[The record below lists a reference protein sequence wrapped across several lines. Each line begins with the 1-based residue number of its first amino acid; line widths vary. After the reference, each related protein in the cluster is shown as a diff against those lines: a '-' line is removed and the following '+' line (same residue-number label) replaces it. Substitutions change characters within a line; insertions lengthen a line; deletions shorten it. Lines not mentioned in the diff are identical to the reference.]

1 MMKVLG
7 VGNQNS
13 KFKSLP
19 AERHGQKSKNQVS
32 SIKYEFQTYFM
43 QGSQRGKAAVIN
55 HKSQIQKFKIKV
67 KPQTI
72 KQQTIKLI
80 YFNYLCRMHYASIEN
95 ISKSFGIRTLFS
107 NISINIEEGDK
118 IALVARN
125 GSGKSTLMKII
136 AGLDTPDSGTVWVHK
151 EVKTV
156 MLQQET
162 EFDSAKTIRDNV
174 LQMDHPVVKTV
185 NAYEAYLDSGKEDVD
200 QLSELMTRIDDLNAW
215 GFESEMKQILGMLNL
230 HHLNEKLGNL
240 SGGQKKRV
248 ALAQALIESKL
259 HEGKCL
265 LIMDEPTNHL
275 DVGMIEWLEEYLSA
289 NKITLLLVTH
299 DRYFL
304 DAVCNEIIE
313 IDNGQVFVYKGNYD
327 YYLEQKAHRTEVQQS
342 ELLKDKNIFRKELEW
357 MRKQPKARTTKSKS
371 RQDAFSDLEEKVK
384 QQKQIEEVSLQVKMT
399 RLGGKVLEM
408 KKVYKSFGDLN
419 IMKGFDY
426 TFKRGERIGVVG
438 KNGVG
443 KSTFLKI
450 ALQLEAPDSGKIN
463 HGDTVV
469 FGNFNQEGLQYKEDK
484 RAIEYVKS
492 MAEFF
497 PLADGSKIS
506 ASQFMEKFGFSG
518 EQQYTPLS
526 KLSGGEKRR
535 LHLMSVLF
543 LNPNF
548 LVLDEPTNDLD
559 LQTLRTLEEFL
570 LEYPGCILIVSH
582 DRYFMD
588 RMVEHL
594 FAFEGDGV
602 IRDFPGNYSQ
612 YREAQSKGLLEKE
625 IQQIMKPEPEQNT
638 KADEK
643 PKAASTKL
651 SFKEKFEL
659 EQLEKD
665 MPLLQAEKTKLEQQ
679 LVAGGSYDILQAA
692 SERINQIIQLL
703 DEKEMR
709 WLELNEKV

>member
-1 MMKVLG
+1 
-7 VGNQNS
+7 
-13 KFKSLP
+13 
-19 AERHGQKSKNQVS
+19 
-32 SIKYEFQTYFM
+32 
-43 QGSQRGKAAVIN
+43 
-55 HKSQIQKFKIKV
+55 
-67 KPQTI
+67 
-72 KQQTIKLI
+72 
-80 YFNYLCRMHYASIEN
+80 MHYASVEQ
-95 ISKSFGIRTLFS
+95 ISKSFGIRSLFKQ
-107 NISINIEEGDK
+107 ITFHVEEGDK

-125 GSGKSTLMKII
+125 GSGKSTLLKII
-136 AGLDTPDSGTVWVHK
+136 AGLDTADYGTVWVHK
-151 EVKTV
+151 
-156 MLQQET
+156 
-162 EFDSAKTIRDNV
+162 DIKTILLSQEHVFNPNETIWDHV
-174 LQMDHPVVKTV
+174 LHLNHPVAKAVKD
-185 NAYEAYLDSGKEDVD
+185 YEYYLENENNDPEK
-200 QLSELMTRIDDLNAW
+200 LTELMGVIDEVNGW
-215 GFESEMKQILGMLNL
+215 TFESDLKQILGKLNL
-230 HHLNEKLGNL
+230 HQLQEPVANL

-248 ALAQALIESKL
+248 ALAQALVEAQL
-259 HEGKCL
+259 YEGKCL
-265 LIMDEPTNHL
+265 LILDEPTNHL
-275 DVGMIEWLEEYLSA
+275 DVSMIEWLEDYLSG

-313 IDNGQVFVYKGNYD
+313 IDDEKVFVYKGNYD
-327 YYLEQKAHRTEVQQS
+327 YFLEQKSLRQEIQQS
-342 ELLKDKNIFRKELEW
+342 ELQKDKNIFRKELEW

-371 RQDAFSDLEEKVK
+371 RQDAFADVEERVK
-384 QQKQIEEVSLQVKMT
+384 LQKEVAEVSLQVKMT
-399 RLGGKVLEM
+399 RLGGKILEM
-408 KKVYKSFGDLN
+408 KKVYKSYGDLT

-450 ALQLEAPDSGKIN
+450 ALQLEEPDSGKIN

-469 FGNFNQEGLQYKEDK
+469 FGNFSQDGLIYKEDK
-484 RAIEYVKS
+484 RAIDYVKT

-506 ASQFMEKFGFSG
+506 ASQFMEKFGFNA
-518 EQQYTPLS
+518 EQQYTMLS

-588 RMVEHL
+588 RMVDHL

-602 IRDFPGNYSQ
+602 IRDYPGNYTQ
-612 YREAQSKGLLEKE
+612 YREALSKGLLDNQS
-625 IQQIMKPEPEQNT
+625 QQIMKEQKEEIVEKIATSIKSEPN
-638 KADEK
+638 K
-643 PKAASTKL
+643 KL

-659 EQLEKD
+659 ENLEKEL
-665 MPLLQAEKTKLEQQ
+665 PELQMEKERLEQ
-679 LVAGGSYDILQAA
+679 LLSTNLPYEDIQKSAD
-692 SERINQIIQLL
+692 RIGQIVLLL

-709 WLELNEKV
+709 WLELSERNN